1 MINFQRRHTQLEGII
16 GMGKTSEVI
25 GFAGFGARKIMPVIG
40 IQRTGKSSNGFG
52 GGVGLGE

>member
-1 MINFQRRHTQLEGII
+1 
-16 GMGKTSEVI
+16 MGKTSEVI